1 MCVKGGRE
9 CVEGGSVC
17 VEGGECEEVGSVY
30 GGSFM
35 QRGSVSVEE
44 GGGREECVLEFSML
58 SCVRGREC
66 L

>member
-1 MCVKGGRE
+1 MCMEEGEFYAERE
-9 CVEGGSVC
+9 W
-17 VEGGECEEVGSVY
+17 
-30 GGSFM
+30 
-35 QRGSVSVEE
+35 SVEE